1 MLDIKGE
8 WTLITGASSGIGYEM
23 AKILSGKGHNLVLV
37 SRNEELLCQVAREL
51 NEISDIIVMPYD
63 LSTPNA
69 ANAIHQECRRLGLRV
84 DTLIN
89 NAGFGKFGENMD
101 LDVQTVESMLG
112 LNITTLTSMCNLF
125 SKDMKEKGR
134 GTILNVASTAA
145 FAPIPYLSAYAA
157 SKTYVKYFSQ
167 ALREEL
173 KNYNIRVTCMLP
185 GATSTRFHE
194 VAFNE
199 RDQKLFFRQ
208 PLMSAREVAE
218 AGIEAMEKGKRT
230 VVPGP
235 FNRMV
240 RLTAGLIPSS
250 TLASL
255 IRYLANQQN

>member
-1 MLDIKGE
+1 MLEIQGE

-23 AKILSGKGHNLVLV
+23 ARILSRKGHNLVLV
-37 SRNEELLCQVAREL
+37 SRNEERLCEVAREL
-51 NEISDIIVMPYD
+51 NEVSDIIVMPYD
-63 LSTPNA
+63 LSTTNA
-69 ANAIHQECRRLGLRV
+69 ADAIHKECSRLGLQV
-84 DTLIN
+84 STLIN
-89 NAGFGKFGENMD
+89 NAGFGKFGENMN
-101 LDVQTVESMLG
+101 LDVSTIESMLS

-125 SKDMKEKGR
+125 SKDMKKKGR
-134 GTILNVASTAA
+134 GAILNVASTSAY
-145 FAPIPYLSAYAA
+145 APIPYLSAYAA

-173 KNYNIRVTCMLP
+173 RSHHISVTCLLP

-208 PLMSAREVAE
+208 PVMSAREVAE
-218 AGIEAMEKGKRT
+218 AGIEAMEKKKKT
-230 VVPGP
+230 IVPGP
-235 FNRMV
+235 FNRIV

-250 TLASL
+250 TLARL